1 MAKFMLHD
9 KANAAAP
16 TQSPERARIGSIS
29 VFALVVIICL
39 AVLAVLAFS
48 TANASLLMSERQATA
63 TSELYLDERA
73 AQEFVAGIDD
83 VLAGIREK
91 DEKPSGSVVIEIVRD
106 ERGNAVYDE
115 NGFMVIKEI
124 DDGGQ
129 GKADS
134 KKGAEGVRAISDMLL
149 DLRDKAQ
156 SAGDGKVSVTSHVS
170 GNKVS
175 AEFTCQNG
183 RTLSIV
189 VTIRN
194 NATYRIDK
202 WKMSAVQ
209 NEEQAEGQ
217 LLILD

>member
-1 MAKFMLHD
+1 MAKFMLKA
-9 KANAAAP
+9 KANATAP

-91 DEKPSGSVVIEIVRD
+91 DETPAGSVVIEIVRD

-115 NGFMVIKEI
+115 NGFMVIREK
-124 DDGGQ
+124 DDGNQ
-129 GKADS
+129 GKANS
-134 KKGAEGVRAISDMLL
+134 KKGEEGVRAISDLLL
-149 DLRDKAQ
+149 DLRDAAQ
-156 SAGDGKVSVTSHVS
+156 AAGGGKVIVTPHVND
-170 GNKVS
+170 NKVS

-183 RTLSIV
+183 RTLNIV

-209 NEEQAEGQ
+209 NEEQAESQ